1 MTDIDFALNPDLN
14 LGRTRSKE
22 RPLSEKEISLCAH

>member
-1 MTDIDFALNPDLN
+1 MTAIDFALNPDLK

-22 RPLSEKEISLCAH
+22 RPLSEKAISLCAN

>member
-1 MTDIDFALNPDLN
+1 MTAIDFALNPGLK

-22 RPLSEKEISLCAH
+22 RPLSDKEMHQCAR

>member
-1 MTDIDFALNPDLN
+1 MMDIDFALNPDLK

-22 RPLSEKEISLCAH
+22 RLLSEKAISLCAH